1 LQLPD
6 ADHPANRQALRIV
19 CQTRLKIQEI
29 IRKLLLVYAKNPQTE
44 VMMQKKARILI
55 DQAHQQAWAVKP
67 EVAAV
72 MNPANPADASY
83 AKMATLAA
91 SHDFEIELHE
101 SGLFTDE
108 ALQNADSLV
117 IPHAS
122 SPEWEQTIPVG
133 SAQFTADE
141 LTAIERFVAAGGSLL
156 LLAETEQ
163 PKYGNNFAALAQK
176 FGVTIENA
184 TVQDLGQA
192 AVRAPDRIR
201 LCFQGRVGSPLPRRR
216 SQG

>member
-1 LQLPD
+1 
-6 ADHPANRQALRIV
+6 
-19 CQTRLKIQEI
+19 
-29 IRKLLLVYAKNPQTE
+29 
-44 VMMQKKARILI
+44 MQKKARILI

-72 MNPANPADASY
+72 MNPANPADDSY
-83 AKMATLAA
+83 ARMAALAA

-108 ALQNADSLV
+108 ALQNADILV

-163 PKYGNNFAALAQK
+163 PKYGNNFAALAHK

-184 TVQDLGQA
+184 TVQD
-192 AVRAPDRIR
+192 PDNSFKEVPTWVKPQFER
-201 LCFQGRVGSPLPRRR
+201 LTESDFAFKVGLSK
-216 SQG
+216 S